1 MTTDEPRPEI
11 DLSAAQIAARF
22 PCMKLQHVEVLVK
35 TMYMQLSEKIDSQWQ
50 GDRRGYRKTS
60 ELREPLFLL
69 PKGSYH
75 GEESTPAGPKLV
87 QRTVETLK
95 LGADPKT
102 GERHP
107 SPPT

>member
-1 MTTDEPRPEI
+1 M
-11 DLSAAQIAARF
+11 
-22 PCMKLQHVEVLVK
+22 K

-87 QRTVETLK
+87 QHTADQSERWKLEKGIHPRRHRIVQGGEIHGETIVEGGGK
-95 LGADPKT
+95 
-102 GERHP
+102 
-107 SPPT
+107 